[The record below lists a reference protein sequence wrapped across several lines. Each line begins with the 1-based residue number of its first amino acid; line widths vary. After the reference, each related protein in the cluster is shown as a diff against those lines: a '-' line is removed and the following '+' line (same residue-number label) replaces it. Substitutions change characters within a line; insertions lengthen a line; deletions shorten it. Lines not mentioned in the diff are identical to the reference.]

1 MLLIID
7 LDDTP
12 WVRPPA
18 NLTAAWRQD
27 DRIRADNGERNFAR
41 DFLRFI
47 YGLFIFVLI
56 CGRLEDLDIMIR
68 YIRKNLGFK

>member
-18 NLTAAWRQD
+18 NLTAAWRHD
-27 DRIRADNGERNFAR
+27 DRIRTDYGERNFAR

-56 CGRLEDLDIMIR
+56 SGRLEDLDIMIR
-68 YIRKNLGFK
+68 YIRKNLEFK

>member
-18 NLTAAWRQD
+18 NLTTAWRHD
-27 DRIRADNGERNFAR
+27 DRIRTNNGERNFAR
-41 DFLRFI
+41 NFFRFC

-56 CGRLEDLDIMIR
+56 RGRLEYLDIMIR
-68 YIRKNLGFK
+68 DIRKYLRFK